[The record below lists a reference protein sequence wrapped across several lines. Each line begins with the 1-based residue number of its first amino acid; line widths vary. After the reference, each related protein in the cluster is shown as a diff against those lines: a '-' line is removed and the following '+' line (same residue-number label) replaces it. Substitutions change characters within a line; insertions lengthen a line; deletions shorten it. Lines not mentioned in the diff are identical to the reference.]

1 MPPCSLTSVSHTQ
14 NEEQRTKKR
23 RKGNGEMR
31 DAMCVNEGGAKK
43 KTRQEKLTK
52 VPLTLLP
59 LKMWSDKSAFSLFIF
74 ALETAFLATVRQFEG
89 PKKKK

>member
-1 MPPCSLTSVSHTQ
+1 
-14 NEEQRTKKR
+14 
-23 RKGNGEMR
+23 MR